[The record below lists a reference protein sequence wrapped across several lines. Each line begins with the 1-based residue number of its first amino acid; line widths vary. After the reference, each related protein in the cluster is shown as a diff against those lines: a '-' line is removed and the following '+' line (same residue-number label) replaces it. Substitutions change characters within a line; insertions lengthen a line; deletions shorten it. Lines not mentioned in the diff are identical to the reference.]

1 VSHVGVHDHGFN
13 NISTYGNLL
22 RLAREGRLPAEP
34 WQEHF
39 CELALKLSGAVQAA
53 RWTALPDGLGYIH
66 SFNGP
71 HSLFADTM
79 RSLRS
84 LAVAH
89 QLGHV
94 LMGERDRK
102 ISLLQRLVQHADTNA
117 LYNVYF
123 GEGRDRYDVRGRV
136 AHESIFNVNDGSYR
150 CPSTQQGY
158 TPFSTWTRGLAW
170 AVLGFAEVLEFLGV
184 AGVYHTLRHIADLKV
199 AEEALRKSQE
209 QLFQAQKMD
218 AVGRLAGGVA
228 HDFNNL
234 LTVIGNY
241 TALVIED
248 LPAEDPHRAD
258 LEEVHK
264 ASEQASRLTR
274 QLLAF
279 SRRQMMQP
287 RPIDLNTVVADM
299 AGMLRRLI
307 GENIAL
313 LVRAR
318 SGVGLALAD
327 PVQVEQILLNLVV
340 NARDAI
346 NGHGTISVDI
356 GNADLDH
363 EFARLHEGARPG
375 SYVMLAVSDTGAG
388 MDRETQRRIFEPFFT
403 TKELGK
409 GTGLG
414 LSTVYGIVKQS
425 GGYVAVYSEPGQGSV
440 FRVYLPRVGVE
451 EPTPLIPTRNVPIAA
466 TGTGTILLVEDERN
480 VRELV
485 RKVLLR
491 HGYEVLAAENG
502 HAALEAMARHPGA
515 LHLVLTDVIMP
526 QVSGRE
532 LVAHIRLSHPGI
544 RVVYMS
550 GYADQA
556 LTDRAALGPDVGFL
570 AKPFA
575 TRDLLK
581 TVRDALADLSMGA
594 DSSQLPTLPPSAFG
608 RAALQPPR

>member
-1 VSHVGVHDHGFN
+1 MAPQPFHASHRERRIALLGATVLVLAALFSLERFLAASALHAQLSLPRLYAEEAARWALWLTLLPWLGRAGGRLRLPRFQTAGAALLHLLAALVFAATHLTLLGAITHATSAPGAVAAPMPDVIPHLAA
-13 NISTYGNLL
+13 NLL
-22 RLAREGRLPAEP
+22 R
-34 WQEHF
+34 
-39 CELALKLSGAVQAA
+39 
-53 RWTALPDGLGYIH
+53 
-66 SFNGP
+66 
-71 HSLFADTM
+71 SL
-79 RSLRS
+79 
-84 LAVAH
+84 
-89 QLGHV
+89 
-94 LMGERDRK
+94 
-102 ISLLQRLVQHADTNA
+102 
-117 LYNVYF
+117 
-123 GEGRDRYDVRGRV
+123 
-136 AHESIFNVNDGSYR
+136 
-150 CPSTQQGY
+150 
-158 TPFSTWTRGLAW
+158 
-170 AVLGFAEVLEFLGV
+170 LEFLGV